1 MKVCFA
7 GNLSS
12 TFVKKDYEILKKHF
26 RVDALKVP
34 HKKFP
39 SIEWLKFLIEVVK
52 KAKRCDIAFSWFAGL
67 YSAFIVFIFK
77 LFRKKSIVVVGGWDA
92 AYVPEINY
100 GAFTNIKEKIPA
112 KYVLENAD
120 LLLPVSEF
128 TKKEV
133 LEKVNPKR
141 IKVVYNGVDVER
153 FKMEGNKEDD
163 LIITV
168 GGVSWSNLK
177 RKGIKIFVNTARSFP
192 SIRFVVIGKFI
203 DTSIEHL
210 KKNASKNVEFT
221 GFVSDD
227 ELVRWYQRAKV
238 ICQLSYYEAFGLAP
252 AEGMACECIPVVTKD
267 KTGMPEFVDNTG
279 FYVPYGDEK
288 ATAEAIKKA
297 LDAPEEM
304 RKKAR
309 ERIKNLFSVE
319 KRERKLVEAIK
330 SMVG

>member
-1 MKVCFA
+1 MKVCFV

-12 TFVKKDYEILKKHF
+12 TFIKRDYEILKKHF
-26 RVDALKVP
+26 EIDLLQP
-34 HKKFP
+34 PNNKKTWIKYP
-39 SIEWLKFLIEVVK
+39 SIVKNKVK
-52 KAKRCDIAFSWFAGL
+52 KCDVVFGWFAGWHTAFPVH
-67 YSAFIVFIFK
+67 YS
-77 LFRKKSIVVVGGWDA
+77 KKYNKPSVIVVGGYDA

>member
-1 MKVCFA
+1 MKICFA
-7 GNLSS
+7 GNLKL
-12 TFVKKDYEILKKHF
+12 TFVKRDYELLKKHF
-26 RVDALKVP
+26 QVDVLKVP
-34 HKKFP
+34 HKKLP
-39 SIEWLKFLIEVVK
+39 SIEWFKFLLQLVRKVK
-52 KAKRCDIAFSWFAGL
+52 KCDVIFGWFAGWHT
-67 YSAFIVFIFK
+67 AFAIYYAK
-77 LFRKKSIVVVGGWDA
+77 KYGKKSIVVVGGYDA

-128 TKKEV
+128 TKREI
-133 LEKVNPKR
+133 LEKVKPKR

-168 GGVSWSNLK
+168 GGISWDNLK
-177 RKGIKIFVNTARSFP
+177 RKGIEIFVNTARFLP
-192 SIRFVVIGKFI
+192 STRFVVIGRFI

-297 LDAPEEM
+297 LEAPEELG
-304 RKKAR
+304 KKAR
-309 ERIKNLFSVE
+309 ERIKRCSL
-319 KRERKLVEAIK
+319 
-330 SMVG
+330 

>member
-128 TKKEV
+128 TKKEI
-133 LEKVNPKR
+133 LEKVKPKK
-141 IKVVYNGVDVER
+141 IKVVYNGVDVEE
-153 FKMEGNKEDD
+153 FKPARG
-163 LIITV
+163 
-168 GGVSWSNLK
+168 K
-177 RKGIKIFVNTARSFP
+177 RNTIVTIGRVTKQGIKLKGLETFAETSLYFPDYDFVIIGETEDSAINRLK
-192 SIRFVVIGKFI
+192 SINPKLV
-203 DTSIEHL
+203 
-210 KKNASKNVEFT
+210 FT
-221 GFVSDD
+221 GPISH
-227 ELVRWYQRAKV
+227 ESVRKWLQSAKV
-238 ICQLSYYEAFGLAP
+238 YCQLSYRESFGMGIAEAMSCG
-252 AEGMACECIPVVTKD
+252 CIPVVTKS
-267 KTGMPEFVDNTG
+267 GAIPEVVDNTG
-279 FYVPYGDEK
+279 FYVPYGDQK

-304 RKKAR
+304 RKRAR
-309 ERIKNLFSVE
+309 ERIRNLFSLAR
-319 KRERKLVEAIK
+319 RESEIVRLIGEII
-330 SMVG
+330 

>member
-1 MKVCFA
+1 MIRICFI

-12 TFVKKDYEILKKHF
+12 TFIKRDYEILKKHF
-26 RVDALKVP
+26 EIDLIQPPNNKKVWI
-34 HKKFP
+34 KYP
-39 SIEWLKFLIEVVK
+39 SIVKNKVK
-52 KAKRCDIAFSWFAGL
+52 KCDVVLGWFAGWHTAFPVH
-67 YSAFIVFIFK
+67 YS
-77 LFRKKSIVVVGGWDA
+77 KKYGKPSVIVVGGYDA

-128 TKKEV
+128 TKREI
-133 LEKVNPKR
+133 LEKVKPKK

-177 RKGIKIFVNTARSFP
+177 RKGIKIFVNTARSLP
-192 SIRFVVIGKFI
+192 SIRFVVVGRFI

-297 LDAPEEM
+297 LNAPEEM

-309 ERIKNLFSVE
+309 ERIKRNFSLERRE
-319 KRERKLVEAIK
+319 KELIK
-330 SMVG
+330 IVKRI